1 MAEAARQSVALVPG
15 EVFYPDGGGQE
26 EMRLNFSCPPVAQI
40 EEGVQRLGVALTAL
54 LKKRRSIEE
63 PRGVELAA
71 QPIV

>member
-1 MAEAARQSVALVPG
+1 VPG

-40 EEGVQRLGVALTAL
+40 REGVRRLGVALTAL
-54 LKKRRSIEE
+54 LKKREMAEE
-63 PRGVELAA
+63 QYEVEFAT